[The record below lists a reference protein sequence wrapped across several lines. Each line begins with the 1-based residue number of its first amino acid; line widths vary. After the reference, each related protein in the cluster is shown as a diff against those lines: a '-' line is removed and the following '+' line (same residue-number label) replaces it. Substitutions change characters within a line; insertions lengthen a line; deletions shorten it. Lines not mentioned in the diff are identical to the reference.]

1 MDDSIKQDWDLVAPY
16 RQSFAYDDT
25 EKVLQRLFIDI
36 FTELFKDQIEDIHH
50 YGMPHLGSA
59 KVVERFTKQ
68 DGLVVLR
75 RPTSSDLIMRV
86 IYENWRSL
94 ASRRGLA
101 FLEFV
106 LQMVWGD
113 QWEIQRLYH
122 SKLRADRYP
131 SLVTPMPTRDS
142 FLTSRI
148 MIVLDKDVDA
158 SEVLE
163 LAPII
168 SKLVPANIVANVSV
182 GIELEGMNDLA
193 VGIAYV
199 PNFIGDFQHFEPL
212 ESMRIEWTEW
222 AVRSNFIII
231 LDVVRYSGS
240 KTDLVTIYNGTADV
254 NLRDIGLS
262 VMVKPEYNQLD
273 AVFSAVL
280 GIHPKATAHEVVAA
294 SQLVKASI
302 LPEALDD
309 VAAAA
314 IIQNRIISSNNG
326 DYIGNAYVPAL
337 FRKLHWIFIEGTF
350 YNIIAA
356 DEKLRMPDKYT
367 VGISV
372 SYHSHLDGAQQH
384 IEQLMADNEDWATA
398 VLQELVVKGSDGQT
412 VRFLQNYTVIIIPPF
427 QDWQLNP
434 AVTVTEAMAHYTAY
448 NTNGHEYHDS
458 YADLDL
464 TEAIVRSLHDSD
476 MQQWQAVIGA
486 CDELTSVT
494 DWVFDSANHQIIYVS
509 SDTDDDPTLPDLTSR
524 VIYRRLGGYSTACN
538 RNYNVKNYESLR
550 ADALSCY
557 ISFGHSGSITYI
569 REVDGMIDVRI
580 DGSNGYDQALYQEI
594 PNPAY
599 DSNAQPPK
607 NYVSFEQI
615 AHKLI
620 SNTLSPDQ
628 AISLLAETYIE
639 TVANSIFSAD
649 VAKQFIKIEDL
660 NSQFELN
667 KTLRVEDPVV
677 VYAPTPMTYEFTVIK
692 SDNPDFIGIDTTKNI
707 PVEPQKLVSMFV
719 DLRIMGTENNDAQ
732 LLQNLNKAVECAYKK
747 DNAVLNSNALYNAT
761 LVNVPFNYIVNQIFA
776 YMGNVESI
784 YYQSAREYLS
794 KLAQSIYLPNPND
807 QLIKLADLIPQF
819 ENTKIQKRLF

>member
-113 QWEIQRLYH
+113 QWTIQRLYH
-122 SKLRADRYP
+122 SKARADRYP

-148 MIVLDKDVDA
+148 MIVLDQDVDA

-222 AVRSNFIII
+222 AVRSNFILI

-240 KTDLVTIYNGTADV
+240 KTDLVTIYNGTADI

-273 AVFSAVL
+273 AVFNAVL

-476 MQQWQAVIGA
+476 MQQWQVIIDVVNA
-486 CDELTSVT
+486 LTGVT
-494 DWVFDSANHQIIYVS
+494 DWVFDAASNQVTYEIEAQGEVLTFAAIADQIVLNTVS
-509 SDTDDDPTLPDLTSR
+509 VDDAILLPTQAYLAEIAD
-524 VIYRRLGGYSTACN
+524 
-538 RNYNVKNYESLR
+538 SL
-550 ADALSCY
+550 
-557 ISFGHSGSITYI
+557 FN
-569 REVDGMIDVRI
+569 VDG
-580 DGSNGYDQALYQEI
+580 
-594 PNPAY
+594 
-599 DSNAQPPK
+599 
-607 NYVSFEQI
+607 
-615 AHKLI
+615 
-620 SNTLSPDQ
+620 
-628 AISLLAETYIE
+628 
-639 TVANSIFSAD
+639 
-649 VAKQFIKIEDL
+649 AKQFVHISDIGA
-660 NSQFELN
+660 QFELN
-667 KTLRVEDPVV
+667 KTLRIEDPAI
-677 VYAPTPMTYEFTVIK
+677 VYEPTAKIYEFTVLK
-692 SDNPDFIGIDTTKNI
+692 SDNPDFIGIDASQNV
-707 PVEPQKLVSMFV
+707 PVTPQKLIDMFV
-719 DLRIMGTENNDAQ
+719 DLRIMAAEKNDAQ
-732 LLQNLNKAVECAYKK
+732 LLQNLNNAVKCAYMK
-747 DNAVLNSNALYNAT
+747 DPNILGSNTLYSAT

-784 YYQSAREYLS
+784 HYPSAREYLS

>member
-458 YADLDL
+458 NANLDL
-464 TEAIVRSLHDSD
+464 TEAIVRSLHDVD
-476 MQQWQAVIGA
+476 MQQWQAVKDA
-486 CDELTSVT
+486 CNELTGVT
-494 DWVFDSANHQIIYVS
+494 DWVLDPANNQIKWKEEGILGGTYIYLCTEYINDCPSTSTMISPKPFGENRMQEASDLCSAYAYSLGGTKHDNS
-509 SDTDDDPTLPDLTSR
+509 SPTTCIVTVNDTNKFYGIGTRTIWGEEGEEKTLPLTTVAAQ
-524 VIYRRLGGYSTACN
+524 VI
-538 RNYNVKNYESLR
+538 
-550 ADALSCY
+550 
-557 ISFGHSGSITYI
+557 
-569 REVDGMIDVRI
+569 
-580 DGSNGYDQALYQEI
+580 
-594 PNPAY
+594 
-599 DSNAQPPK
+599 SNAE
-607 NYVSFEQI
+607 S
-615 AHKLI
+615 
-620 SNTLSPDQ
+620 SNES
-628 AISLLAETYIE
+628 ISLLAEAYLE
-639 TVANSIFSAD
+639 AVANSIFSTD
-649 VAKQFIKIEDL
+649 VAKQFVKIEDL

-667 KTLRVEDPVV
+667 KTLRVEDPEV

-719 DLRIMGTENNDAQ
+719 DLRIMAAENNDAQ
-732 LLQNLNKAVECAYKK
+732 LLQNLNNAVKCAYMK
-747 DNAVLNSNALYNAT
+747 DPNILGSNTLYSAT

-784 YYQSAREYLS
+784 HYPSAREYLS

>member
-113 QWEIQRLYH
+113 QWTIQRLYH
-122 SKLRADRYP
+122 SKARADRYP

-148 MIVLDKDVDA
+148 MIVLDQDVDA

-193 VGIAYV
+193 MGAAYV
-199 PNFIGDFQHFEPL
+199 PNFIGGFQYFEPL

-222 AVRSNFIII
+222 AVRSNFILI

-240 KTDLVTIYNGTADV
+240 KTDLVTIYNGTADI

-273 AVFSAVL
+273 AVFNAVL

-309 VAAAA
+309 IAAAA

-476 MQQWQAVIGA
+476 MQQWQAVKDAIGQ
-486 CDELTSVT
+486 LIGSV
-494 DWVFDSANHQIIYVS
+494 DWVLDPANNAIKYKEPSSSSSQYIYKLTPTITNTTNDFTDSQCQSALTYYAPQYSFSTYYRKDLGTYGQCRNDHPSNYGYVINV
-509 SDTDDDPTLPDLTSR
+509 TRVQNPTYDP
-524 VIYRRLGGYSTACN
+524 
-538 RNYNVKNYESLR
+538 
-550 ADALSCY
+550 DAQDQEK
-557 ISFGHSGSITYI
+557 SIPL
-569 REVDGMIDVRI
+569 DVV
-580 DGSNGYDQALYQEI
+580 
-594 PNPAY
+594 
-599 DSNAQPPK
+599 AQQ
-607 NYVSFEQI
+607 V
-615 AHKLI
+615 I
-620 SNTLSPDQ
+620 SNSSSSNQ

-649 VAKQFIKIEDL
+649 VTKQFVKIEDV

-667 KTLRVEDPVV
+667 KTLRVEDPEV
-677 VYAPTPMTYEFTVIK
+677 VYDPTPMTYEFTVIK

-719 DLRIMGTENNDAQ
+719 DLRIMAAENNDAQ
-732 LLQNLNKAVECAYKK
+732 LLQNLNNAVKCAYMK
-747 DNAVLNSNALYNAT
+747 DPNILGSNTLYSAT

-784 YYQSAREYLS
+784 HYPSAREYLS

>member
-25 EKVLQRLFIDI
+25 EKVLQRLFINI

-113 QWEIQRLYH
+113 QWTIQRLYH
-122 SKLRADRYP
+122 SKARADRYP

-148 MIVLDKDVDA
+148 MIVLDQDVDA

-193 VGIAYV
+193 IGAAYV

-222 AVRSNFIII
+222 AVRSNFILI

-240 KTDLVTIYNGTADV
+240 KTDLVTIYNGTADI

-273 AVFSAVL
+273 AVFNAVL

-476 MQQWQAVIGA
+476 MQQWQVIIDVVNA
-486 CDELTSVT
+486 LTGVT
-494 DWVFDSANHQIIYVS
+494 DWVLDPANNRIVYTDPSDKQLSTTPTAWRNSWVAPSASNAYFTSPNAACSALNASIGFPDSNFKGTGSYSA
-509 SDTDDDPTLPDLTSR
+509 SDSYRCDFISGSGSVNLENNPRYDPTAEREEKYLPLSVVAQK
-524 VIYRRLGGYSTACN
+524 VI
-538 RNYNVKNYESLR
+538 
-550 ADALSCY
+550 
-557 ISFGHSGSITYI
+557 
-569 REVDGMIDVRI
+569 
-580 DGSNGYDQALYQEI
+580 
-594 PNPAY
+594 
-599 DSNAQPPK
+599 SNAE
-607 NYVSFEQI
+607 S
-615 AHKLI
+615 
-620 SNTLSPDQ
+620 SNES
-628 AISLLAETYIE
+628 ISLLAEAYIE
-639 TVANSIFSAD
+639 AVANSIFSTD
-649 VAKQFIKIEDL
+649 VAKQFVKIEDL

-667 KTLRVEDPVV
+667 KTLRVEDPEV

-719 DLRIMGTENNDAQ
+719 DLRIMAAENNDAQ
-732 LLQNLNKAVECAYKK
+732 LLQNLNNAVKCAYMK
-747 DNAVLNSNALYNAT
+747 DPNILGSNTLYSAT

-784 YYQSAREYLS
+784 HYPSAREYLS

>member
-25 EKVLQRLFIDI
+25 EKVLQRLFINI

-113 QWEIQRLYH
+113 QWTIQRLYH
-122 SKLRADRYP
+122 SKARADRYP

-148 MIVLDKDVDA
+148 MIVLDQDVDA

-193 VGIAYV
+193 IGAAYV

-222 AVRSNFIII
+222 AVRSNFILI

-240 KTDLVTIYNGTADV
+240 KTDLVTIYNGTADI

-273 AVFSAVL
+273 AVFNAVL

-309 VAAAA
+309 IAAAA

-476 MQQWQAVIGA
+476 MQQWQAVKDAIGQLIGA
-486 CDELTSVT
+486 V
-494 DWVFDSANHQIIYVS
+494 DWVLDPANNQIVYTKPVGLNDPSLQYLYQTTLGSKLYASLDSACTDAVSIVNQDTRFSYVLTGITS
-509 SDTDDDPTLPDLTSR
+509 SQCRFTQTNLTTGA
-524 VIYRRLGGYSTACN
+524 VNTNTGVVHT
-538 RNYNVKNYESLR
+538 R
-550 ADALSCY
+550 AK
-557 ISFGHSGSITYI
+557 
-569 REVDGMIDVRI
+569 
-580 DGSNGYDQALYQEI
+580 
-594 PNPAY
+594 NPAY
-599 DSNAQPPK
+599 DPNA
-607 NYVSFEQI
+607 NAEQEKKTLPLDVI
-615 AHKLI
+615 AQKVI
-620 SNTLSPDQ
+620 SNSSSSNQ

-649 VAKQFIKIEDL
+649 VTKQFVKIEDV

-667 KTLRVEDPVV
+667 KTLRVEDPEV
-677 VYAPTPMTYEFTVIK
+677 VYDPTPMTYEFTVIK

-719 DLRIMGTENNDAQ
+719 DLRIMAAENNDAQ
-732 LLQNLNKAVECAYKK
+732 LLQNLNNAVKCAYMK
-747 DNAVLNSNALYNAT
+747 DPNILGSNTLYSAT

-784 YYQSAREYLS
+784 HYPSAREYLS
-794 KLAQSIYLPNPND
+794 KLAQSIYLPNSND

>member
-367 VGISV
+367 VGVSV

-476 MQQWQAVIGA
+476 MQQWQAVKDA
-486 CDELTSVT
+486 CNELTGVT
-494 DWVFDSANHQIIYVS
+494 DWVFDAASNQIVYKDHKDQNGAVPSDKYLITAINPSTGVNKIFGNVQDACNYWNENRSSKIQGLIGIQASSSQAQCNVGATNYVTF
-509 SDTDDDPTLPDLTSR
+509 D
-524 VIYRRLGGYSTACN
+524 STA
-538 RNYNVKNYESLR
+538 
-550 ADALSCY
+550 
-557 ISFGHSGSITYI
+557 
-569 REVDGMIDVRI
+569 
-580 DGSNGYDQALYQEI
+580 
-594 PNPAY
+594 NPAY
-599 DSNAQPPK
+599 DPNAEREEKYLPLSVVAQKVISNAE
-607 NYVSFEQI
+607 S
-615 AHKLI
+615 
-620 SNTLSPDQ
+620 SNES
-628 AISLLAETYIE
+628 ISLLAEAYIE
-639 TVANSIFSAD
+639 AVANSIFSAD
-649 VAKQFIKIEDL
+649 VTKQFVKIEDV

-667 KTLRVEDPVV
+667 KTLRVEDPEV
-677 VYAPTPMTYEFTVIK
+677 VYDPTPMTYEFTVIK

-719 DLRIMGTENNDAQ
+719 DLRIMAAENNDAQ
-732 LLQNLNKAVECAYKK
+732 LLQNLNNAVKCAYMK
-747 DNAVLNSNALYNAT
+747 DPNILGSNTLYSAT

-784 YYQSAREYLS
+784 HYPSAREYLS

>member
-25 EKVLQRLFIDI
+25 EKVLQRLFINI

-113 QWEIQRLYH
+113 QWTIQRLYH
-122 SKLRADRYP
+122 SKARADRYP

-148 MIVLDKDVDA
+148 MIVLDQDVDA

-193 VGIAYV
+193 IGAAYV
-199 PNFIGDFQHFEPL
+199 PNFIGGFQYFEPL

-222 AVRSNFIII
+222 AVRSNFILI

-240 KTDLVTIYNGTADV
+240 KTDLVTIYNGTADI

-273 AVFSAVL
+273 AVFNAVL

-309 VAAAA
+309 IAAAA

-337 FRKLHWIFIEGTF
+337 FRKLHWIFIEGIF
-350 YNIIAA
+350 YNIVAA

-476 MQQWQAVIGA
+476 MQQWQAVKDAIGQLIGA
-486 CDELTSVT
+486 V
-494 DWVFDSANHQIIYVS
+494 DWVLDPANNQITYVDPNQSQEPFSKHYYQPPGQSYKCYSLSSCKSAVQASNSANKVNSCSFKSSGDMYCSITLKSGQTINYELRKYVN
-509 SDTDDDPTLPDLTSR
+509 TVYDPTAEPDRKTIPLTTVADR
-524 VIYRRLGGYSTACN
+524 VI
-538 RNYNVKNYESLR
+538 
-550 ADALSCY
+550 
-557 ISFGHSGSITYI
+557 
-569 REVDGMIDVRI
+569 
-580 DGSNGYDQALYQEI
+580 
-594 PNPAY
+594 
-599 DSNAQPPK
+599 SNAE
-607 NYVSFEQI
+607 S
-615 AHKLI
+615 
-620 SNTLSPDQ
+620 SDQ
-628 AISLLAETYIE
+628 AISLLAEAYIE
-639 TVANSIFSAD
+639 AVANSIFSTD
-649 VAKQFIKIEDL
+649 VAKQFIKIEDV

-667 KTLRVEDPVV
+667 KTLRIEDPAI
-677 VYAPTPMTYEFTVIK
+677 VYEPTAKIYEFTVLK
-692 SDNPDFIGIDTTKNI
+692 SDNPDFIGIDASQNV
-707 PVEPQKLVSMFV
+707 PVTPQKLIDMFV
-719 DLRIMGTENNDAQ
+719 DLRIMAAEKNDAQ
-732 LLQNLNKAVECAYKK
+732 LLQNLNNAVKCAYMK
-747 DNAVLNSNALYNAT
+747 DPNILGSNTLYSAT

-784 YYQSAREYLS
+784 HYPSAREYLS